1 MRNILIISIILTTC
15 TLTAYGQQPHEYAD
29 STATTS
35 ASPKTGFIDKIVRY
49 FSESNKRSDK
59 AFDFSI
65 IGGPHY
71 SSDTKFGIGLVAAG
85 LYRHNRTDTTIQPS
99 NVSFYGD
106 VSTVGF
112 YLGGIRGSHIFPAD
126 RFRLNYK
133 VYFYSFPTHFW
144 GIGYHMGENSDN
156 DTKYKRLQS
165 KAEAT
170 FLCRL
175 APNIYIG
182 PSASFQYVDARQV
195 DHPDLWEGQA
205 LKTTNFSLGLEF
217 SYDSRDF
224 IANASKGVYI
234 CMSQHFYPRVLGN
247 RKYNFSLT
255 EITANNYSPLWK
267 GAILASQI
275 HGRFTYGHTPWGL
288 LSTLGGSESM
298 RGYYDGRYRDMNAVD
313 ITLELRQKIYRR
325 SGAVVWIGAGN
336 VFPSLKQFRW
346 GHTLPNYGIGYRWE
360 FKQRMNVRLDLGFGR
375 HTTGFVFNINE
386 AF

>member
-133 VYFYSFPTHFW
+133 VYFYSFPTH
-144 GIGYHMGENSDN
+144 MGENSDN

-234 CMSQHFYPRVLGN
+234 CMSQHFYPRFLGN
-247 RKYNFSLT
+247 RKYNFSLPDT
-255 EITANNYSPLWK
+255 WPVHLRPHPMGSPFDPRRQRID
-267 GAILASQI
+267 ARILRWALPRHERRRHHTGTTPENIPPQRGCSMDRRRQRIPIPQTVPLGTYAAKLRDRLPLGIQTTNERTSRPRFRASHNRIRIQ
-275 HGRFTYGHTPWGL
+275 H
-288 LSTLGGSESM
+288 
-298 RGYYDGRYRDMNAVD
+298 
-313 ITLELRQKIYRR
+313 Q
-325 SGAVVWIGAGN
+325 
-336 VFPSLKQFRW
+336 
-346 GHTLPNYGIGYRWE
+346 
-360 FKQRMNVRLDLGFGR
+360 
-375 HTTGFVFNINE
+375 
-386 AF
+386 